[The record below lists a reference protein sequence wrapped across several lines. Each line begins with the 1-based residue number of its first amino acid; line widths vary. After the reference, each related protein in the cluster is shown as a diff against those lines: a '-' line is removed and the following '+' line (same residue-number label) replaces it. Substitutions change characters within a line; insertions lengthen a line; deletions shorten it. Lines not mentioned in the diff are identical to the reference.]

1 MYALAIKGKANNYE
15 MLCFHFVHVF
25 FLKKYNNRNTF

>member
-15 MLCFHFVHVF
+15 CEMLCFHFVHVLF
-25 FLKKYNNRNTF
+25 EKIQQ